1 MNETITIIL
10 AIVGIIAGAYAVVK
24 GDVQA
29 AGAGVILIGLAVLL
43 PLVIK

>member
-10 AIVGIIAGAYAVVK
+10 ALVGILAGAYAIVK

-29 AGAGVILIGLAVLL
+29 AGAGVILVGLAVLL